1 MLRLPALAIFAA
13 AGCALVAR
21 PPSRAPLENEGELY
35 LSARSLGPFAAGVSF
50 EIAGAAAVR
59 GDGQLVPLESG
70 ATALAAE
77 APERLVATGALPAG
91 LYQGFS
97 LVLRGAALAG
107 RPLPPLTAPLAVN
120 APFNVSP
127 KRATVLSLSFR
138 FATPQIAGQPFAAE
152 VSAAAPART
161 LLQLSGYCTSA
172 AGNDLN
178 VFDGAALR
186 LTAAIPTG
194 SSPWGIALDP
204 MANRAFVA
212 LSGED
217 QIAVVDLANA
227 TELFRIR
234 LGAGDSPRELLLS
247 PDRRLLIVANAGSN
261 TVSFVDPSAMVE
273 ISRLQVGD
281 EPSFLLLDRKLPRV
295 YVFNTRGNSVSVV
308 DLGSRSVVMQIPLGV
323 RPLRGQLDAKG
334 SRLYVA
340 SASSADLSS
349 FSLPSFSP
357 QQPVHIGLGT
367 TAIKVD
373 SNTDLLYVANGD
385 GRVSIFDPFSL
396 VPIDFFELPSA
407 ASWMSIDSSQ
417 DALFALLP
425 ARHAVTAIQ
434 LTTKA
439 PLGQLEVGPEPR
451 QLALFRERN

>member
-1 MLRLPALAIFAA
+1 MLRLSALAIAL
-13 AGCALVAR
+13 AGCALAAR

-35 LSARSLGPFAAGVSF
+35 LSSRSAGPFAAGVSF
-50 EIAGAAAVR
+50 RIDSVAAVR
-59 GDGQLVPLESG
+59 GDGELVPLEAG
-70 ATALAAE
+70 
-77 APERLVATGALPAG
+77 VLPAG
-91 LYQGFS
+91 TYQGLS
-97 LVLRGAALAG
+97 LLIRGA
-107 RPLPPLTAPLAVN
+107 PLVVN
-120 APFNVSP
+120 APFTILP

-138 FATPQIAGQPFAAE
+138 FVTPQIAGQPFSAE
-152 VSAAAPART
+152 VSATEPART
-161 LLQLSGYCTSA
+161 LLQLSGYCTTATS
-172 AGNDLN
+172 LN
-178 VFDGAALR
+178 VFDDAALR
-186 LTAAIPTG
+186 LTSAIPTG
-194 SSPWGIALDP
+194 SSPWGVALDLVS
-204 MANRAFVA
+204 NRAYVA

-217 QIAVVDLANA
+217 QIAVIDLANV

-261 TVSFVDPSAMVE
+261 TVSFVDPAAMVE
-273 ISRLQVGD
+273 TSRLQVGD
-281 EPSFLLLDRKLPRV
+281 EPSFLLLDRKSPRV
-295 YVFNTRGNSVSVV
+295 YVFNSRGNSVSVV
-308 DLGSRSVVMQIPLGV
+308 DLGSRSVVTQVPLGA
-323 RPLRGQLDAKG
+323 RPLRGQIDAKG

-340 SASSADLSS
+340 SASSADLSI

-396 VPIDFFELPSA
+396 VPIDFFDLPSA
-407 ASWMSIDSSQ
+407 ASWMSIDGAQ
-417 DALFALLP
+417 DALFALMP
-425 ARHAVTAIQ
+425 AMHTVTAIQ

-451 QLALFRERN
+451 RLALFRERN